1 MANTLTE
8 VIPQILAQGLM
19 ALRGACVMP
28 QLVNRNYGNDAKAKG
43 ETVDVPI
50 PSAVAAQAVVPAATP
65 QSTPNV
71 VPTSVALTLDQ
82 WYEAPF
88 HITDRERAA
97 AMEGIIP
104 MQASEAI
111 KAIAR
116 QVNAHIFSKFYLVG
130 GFAGTPGSTPFAST
144 TGDATDARKV
154 MNIQLAPME
163 DRRFVLDPDAEANAL
178 NLRAFQDYSW
188 SGSLSAIRD
197 AKIDQK
203 LGFNWFMDQQAPNHT
218 KGTENGNYTSAA
230 TGYAIGTKTIPII
243 TGSGTILKGDVVMF
257 AGDTMHYAV
266 SADLAAPGDLSI
278 SPGLYQ
284 ALPASAQAITVK
296 GTSGTTYPQSIAF
309 HRDCFAFA
317 SRPLIDETDGLGNI
331 ITSAVD
337 PVSGLALRLEVSR
350 EHKRTRW
357 SFDLLWGSQ
366 CVRPELGCRLWG

>member
-19 ALRGACVMP
+19 ALRGSSDMP

-130 GFAGTPGSTPFAST
+130 GFAGTPGTTPFATT

-178 NLRAFQDYSW
+178 NLRAFQDYAW
-188 SGSLSAIRD
+188 SGSLDAIRD
-197 AKIDQK
+197 GKISQK
-203 LGFNWFMDQQAPNHT
+203 LGFNWFMDQQVPNHT
-218 KGTENGNYTSAA
+218 RGTANGAYTTTAA
-230 TGYAIGTKTIPII
+230 GFAVGTTTIPVI
-243 TGSGTILKGDVVMF
+243 TGAGTFTAGDTVTF
-257 AGDTMHYAV
+257 AGDTMHYSVKTA
-266 SADLAAPGDLSI
+266 LAAPGDLVI

-284 ALPASAQAITVK
+284 AIPAAVTAVTPK
-296 GTSGTTYPQSIAF
+296 GTSGTAYPQSLAF

-337 PVSGLALRLEVSR
+337 PISGLALRLEVSR

-366 CVRPELGCRLWG
+366 CVRPQLGCRLWG

>member
-28 QLVNRNYGNDAKAKG
+28 QLVNRSYGNDAKAKG

-65 QSTPNV
+65 QSTPNL
-71 VPTSVALTLDQ
+71 VPTSAALKLDQ

-88 HITDRERAA
+88 HITDKERSM

-130 GFAGTPGSTPFAST
+130 GFSGTPGTTPFAT
-144 TGDATDARKV
+144 TTADATDARKV
-154 MNIQLAPME
+154 LNLQLAPME

-188 SGSLSAIRD
+188 SGSLDAIRD
-197 AKIDQK
+197 GKLNQK
-203 LGFNWFMDQQAPNHT
+203 LGFNWFMDQQAPNQT
-218 KGTENGNYTSAA
+218 KGTEDGNYTTDAS
-230 TGYAIGTKTIPII
+230 GYAVGVKTLTTI
-243 TGSGTILKGDVVMF
+243 TGSGTILAGDTF
-257 AGDTMHYAV
+257 TIAGDTMTY
-266 SADLAAPGDLSI
+266 SCTSNMTAPGALAF
-278 SPGLYQ
+278 SPGLFQ
-284 ALPASAQAITVK
+284 VIAAGAAAITVK
-296 GTSGTTYPQSIAF
+296 GVSGTTYPQSLAF